1 MKEHFAVIEI
11 PTGSSNKYEMDHD
24 SGRIVLDRALY
35 TALGYPA
42 DYGFIEG
49 TLGLDGDPLD
59 VLVLLERPVLPGIGI
74 RVRAVGVFN
83 MTDEAGPDSK
93 IIAVPFG
100 DRRWENITDIAD
112 VPAPLRDKIEHF
124 FAHYKELEPGKWVN
138 VQGWGNVEEADRRLT
153 EAYERN
159 GLG

>member
-59 VLVLLERPVLPGIGI
+59 VLVLLEHPVLPGIGI

-112 VPAPLRDKIEHF
+112 VPSSLRDKIEHF

-138 VQGWGNVEEADRRLT
+138 VQGWGNVEEADRRLA

-159 GLG
+159 G